1 MQINRGFTYK
11 LIVGLGSVFIA
22 GNVGAATAASGYVHD
37 SSGKIVT
44 SEPGEC
50 VLSGNWHQGLSTPEC
65 DPALAARLETERLN
79 AERLA
84 AEQRAAEEAMIAAKL
99 ALLESPAAAAPT
111 LLRLSDKRN
120 VMFRF
125 NSALLAPSAAG
136 ELDKVIDKIQEFDQ
150 VDGIEIVGHT
160 DSSGPESY
168 NLMLSEQRSS
178 GVRQFLES
186 RGVKAAL
193 LSARGV
199 GESSPI
205 ASNATR
211 DGRAMNRRVDILISG
226 STGK

>member
-22 GNVGAATAASGYVHD
+22 GSVSAATAAPGYVHD
-37 SSGKIVT
+37 SSDKKVT
-44 SEPGEC
+44 SDHGEC

-84 AEQRAAEEAMIAAKL
+84 AQQRAAEEAMIAAKL
-99 ALLESPAAAAPT
+99 ALLESPAAAPT
-111 LLRLSDKRN
+111 LVRLSDQRN

-125 NSALLAPSAAG
+125 NSALLASSAAD

-168 NLMLSEQRSS
+168 NQMLSEQRSY
-178 GVRQFLES
+178 GVKQFLES

-193 LSARGV
+193 VSARGV

-211 DGRAMNRRVDILISG
+211 DGRAMNRRVDVLISG
-226 STGK
+226 STRK